1 MITSTPADRGLQED
15 YQAIN
20 ESPSDYVQS
29 LVVRTFCPLPSTTQS
44 KIDVP
49 TEVANYNSYLQF
61 YKDSK
66 DAFIKVVKPLV
77 EKLLGVK
84 MFFDQYKCK
93 TKGMIP
99 TLLVA
104 NLKPE
109 MLAKSSSLP
118 TLHAYLNT
126 VNSKNNFKD
135 TIWYAIFPNLSISLQ
150 AGAKLRRERFAG
162 NVHKVNEDVN
172 SLETLSTL
180 LDVLKDYR
188 WRPSSPSR
196 PGRRPLSMRWRPRES
211 RSSSTAV
218 SPLSESPTVSSP
230 SRACRTLPLSQRTSP
245 ASHWTSS

>member
-1 MITSTPADRGLQED
+1 MEAPKQESTALATLDDNVNTGLIAALQED

-118 TLHAYLNT
+118 TCTPTSTRSTART
-126 VNSKNNFKD
+126 TSRIRFG
-135 TIWYAIFPNLSISLQ
+135 TLSSPTSPS
-150 AGAKLRRERFAG
+150 ASRRGPSCAG
-162 NVHKVNEDVN
+162 NG
-172 SLETLSTL
+172 LPAMST
-180 LDVLKDYR
+180 
-188 WRPSSPSR
+188 
-196 PGRRPLSMRWRPRES
+196 
-211 RSSSTAV
+211 RST
-218 SPLSESPTVSSP
+218 
-230 SRACRTLPLSQRTSP
+230 RM
-245 ASHWTSS
+245 